1 MSVLGII
8 VTASLAQNVV
18 LVHFLGLWPF
28 PAVVHSP
35 KQSALIS
42 VCVTVALL
50 WVAVVFWL
58 ISRWV
63 LVPLDLAVLETVT
76 LAAVMGLSALGGIR
90 LGGQIAPFHQ
100 RLVRQLV
107 PVVMVNMTVFVVTM
121 GLVHQAESL
130 QQVVAGAVAAGFG
143 LLLAVVPISAVR
155 VHFTTANVPRLLRGD
170 VSVYLATSVMAF
182 AIQQIDQI
190 LQPFLVPLF

>member
-1 MSVLGII
+1 
-8 VTASLAQNVV
+8 
-18 LVHFLGLWPF
+18 
-28 PAVVHSP
+28 
-35 KQSALIS
+35 
-42 VCVTVALL
+42 
-50 WVAVVFWL
+50 
-58 ISRWV
+58 
-63 LVPLDLAVLETVT
+63 
-76 LAAVMGLSALGGIR
+76 
-90 LGGQIAPFHQ
+90 
-100 RLVRQLV
+100 
-107 PVVMVNMTVFVVTM
+107 M